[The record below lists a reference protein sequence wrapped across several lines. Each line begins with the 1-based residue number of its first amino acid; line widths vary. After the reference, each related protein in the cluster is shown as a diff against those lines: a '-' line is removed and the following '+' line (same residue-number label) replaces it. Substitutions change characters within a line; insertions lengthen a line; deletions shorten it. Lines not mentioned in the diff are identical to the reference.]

1 MSDFYTDLA
10 GYIKEFVKCSPKGAE
25 MPDELCESIIWNF
38 LYESVKDRWFI
49 TDNFARWFA
58 GEFDL
63 PQESIDEV
71 ISQMGRMA
79 TEVGFEVIFPGQP
92 MPEELQAPQQDAP
105 VATEGYEDSTG
116 AAATEDSPTA
126 VTEETGEIPGE
137 MMEIGQTPTMEDA
150 ARILEAVV
158 NNTIGVDQSVAQ
170 ALREKV
176 LSSPYITSM
185 FDTTSPA
192 TGFETPV
199 VRHALCL
206 LVLLEIDY
214 LHYTGAKK
222 VSGFSISA
230 AVKNTR
236 ELLNRIAEMKKNIEE
251 IEPTLTEEG
260 QLETVGELQILSRRV
275 DEIGAELNNLVT
287 TFSEMPEEEAA
298 PPPVEAP
305 PQKVTPKA
313 ARARRAKESKIKPA
327 DVVKMAGAFIILVAI
342 VIGVGYYLH
351 SILFAAPPRVF
362 DVSKYAYIIPLKEAR
377 QSGKSFYAIV
387 PSSEWNKLTKDEKSD
402 RAQRL
407 LIAAK
412 DKQIESIVLAD
423 ETGKLLV
430 QTYGGAARVIR

>member
-10 GYIKEFVKCSPKGAE
+10 GYIREFVKCSPKGAE

-58 GEFDL
+58 GEFDFS
-63 PQESIDEV
+63 QDQVDEV
-71 ISQMGRMA
+71 ISQVGRMA

-105 VATEGYEDSTG
+105 VATESYEDSTG
-116 AAATEDSPTA
+116 TAATDDSPTTVA
-126 VTEETGEIPGE
+126 EETGEIPGG
-137 MMEIGQTPTMEDA
+137 MMEIGQTPTMDDA
-150 ARILEAVV
+150 AKILEAVANRTV
-158 NNTIGVDQSVAQ
+158 GVDQTVSQ
-170 ALREKV
+170 ALLEKV
-176 LSSPYITSM
+176 ISTPYTISM
-185 FDTTSPA
+185 FDATSPA

-206 LVLLEIDY
+206 LALLEIDY

-230 AVKNTR
+230 AVKNTQD
-236 ELLNRIAEMKKNIEE
+236 LLNRTPEMKNNIEE
-251 IEPTLTEEG
+251 IEPTLTEGG
-260 QLETVGELQILSRRV
+260 QLDTVGELQALIRRV

-287 TFSEMPEEEAA
+287 AFSEMPDEDVT

-305 PQKVTPKA
+305 PPKVTPKE
-313 ARARRAKESKIKPA
+313 ARVKREKESKIKPA
-327 DVVKMAGAFIILVAI
+327 DIAKITGAVIIMLAIVISVSLYLRSILVA
-342 VIGVGYYLH
+342 
-351 SILFAAPPRVF
+351 PPLRVF
-362 DVSKYAYIIPLKEAR
+362 DVSNYTHILPLKEAR
-377 QSGKSFYAIV
+377 QSGKSFYGIV
-387 PSSEWNKLTKDEKSD
+387 PSSEWNKLTKDEKND

-430 QTYGGAARVIR
+430 QTYGGTARVIR